1 MTPGDAAAVLA
12 MAARWDQRKA
22 SRETCEAWALTL
34 NGLALEDCLAAVR
47 DHFRDPAEYLEAG
60 MVRRRVLAI
69 RLDRIERGKPF
80 LTPPPELDALEGDAH
95 TIGYARWEAGEH
107 RKLADGADPR
117 RLDEM
122 RTLPPPEVR
131 AALDA
136 LRKPPP
142 APDADTT
149 EESA

>member
-1 MTPGDAAAVLA
+1 MTPREANAVLA
-12 MAARWDQRKA
+12 TAGQFDGRKPDHETAITWADELGSTNVHDCIEAVKAHYRDTDRWIMPFHIIGRIK
-22 SRETCEAWALTL
+22 
-34 NGLALEDCLAAVR
+34 
-47 DHFRDPAEYLEAG
+47 
-60 MVRRRVLAI
+60 AI
-69 RLDRIERGKPF
+69 RQDRIERGKPF

>member
-1 MTPGDAAAVLA
+1 MTPIEANAVLA
-12 MAARWDQRKA
+12 LAGQYDGRKPDA
-22 SRETCEAWALTL
+22 DTATEWAGELS
-34 NGLALEDCLAAVR
+34 GYSVRDCIEAVR
-47 DHFRDPAEYLEAG
+47 AHYRDTDRWIMP
-60 MVRRRVLAI
+60 VHIIRRIKAI

-80 LTPPPELDALEGDAH
+80 MVPPPELDALEGDAH

-136 LRKPPP
+136 LRKPP
-142 APDADTT
+142 ATPDADTT